1 MDRETINNLADL
13 KVQSKILRGLVDVI
27 FDSSRLSYDET
38 SLVVTDDAAIMAVL
52 KAFYREE
59 FDNCVYDLKEEAKR
73 KAEAK
78 KAAAEED
85 KKAAEEA
92 AKKAAEEGSN
102 NG

>member
-1 MDRETINNLADL
+1 MDRETINNLAEL

-27 FDSSRLSYDET
+27 FDSSRLSYDGT
-38 SLVVTDDAAIMAVL
+38 SLIVEDDAAIMAVL

-59 FDNCVYDLKEEAKR
+59 FDNCVGALKIEA
-73 KAEAK
+73 E
-78 KAAAEED
+78 
-85 KKAAEEA
+85 